1 MNHTPTYGPSKEAF
15 RKFAL
20 SAHMRG
26 GHFALATFDQSF
38 YEMDHPSVFLHPKF
52 DSEQP
57 HEIHGELVSCG
68 HASLQLISHKSCQL
82 TDFRHNSLTLVTGAM
97 PCSYVYFVRCQ
108 VTDVF
113 FLFLFKCDVQ
123 MKRG

>member
-38 YEMDHPSVFLHPKF
+38 YEMDHPSVFFAPK
-52 DSEQP
+52 
-57 HEIHGELVSCG
+57 I
-68 HASLQLISHKSCQL
+68 
-82 TDFRHNSLTLVTGAM
+82 
-97 PCSYVYFVRCQ
+97 
-108 VTDVF
+108 
-113 FLFLFKCDVQ
+113 
-123 MKRG
+123 